1 MLACRSEDL
10 ENQTAW
16 DVLHQVQC
24 DLGYFLQETD
34 SCGGQALPKH
44 ALDMM
49 LKRTV
54 CEIQRAKDKIQP
66 HNAAGQEREAC
77 PEPAGADGGSHG

>member
-1 MLACRSEDL
+1 MLNYKQDEL
-10 ENQTAW
+10 EKQSAW
-16 DVLHQVQC
+16 NVLHSLQC

-34 SCGGQALPKH
+34 SRGGQELPKH

-54 CEIQRAKDKIQP
+54 CELQRAKDKISPPNDQ
-66 HNAAGQEREAC
+66 AQLLSEAK
-77 PEPAGADGGSHG
+77 

>member
-1 MLACRSEDL
+1 MLTYRPEDL
-10 ENQTAW
+10 EKQTAW

-34 SCGGQALPKH
+34 SRGGQELPKH

-49 LKRTV
+49 IKRVV
-54 CEIQRAKDKIQP
+54 CEIQRAKDKIVP
-66 HNAAGQEREAC
+66 PNATLQGSPEAQRKEI
-77 PEPAGADGGSHG
+77 P

>member
-1 MLACRSEDL
+1 MLIYRPEDL
-10 ENQTAW
+10 EKQTAW
-16 DVLHQVQC
+16 DVLHLLQS

-34 SCGGQALPKH
+34 SRGGQALPKN

-54 CEIQRAKDKIQP
+54 CEIQRAKDKISP
-66 HNAAGQEREAC
+66 PLENKETEDEGN
-77 PEPAGADGGSHG
+77 GY